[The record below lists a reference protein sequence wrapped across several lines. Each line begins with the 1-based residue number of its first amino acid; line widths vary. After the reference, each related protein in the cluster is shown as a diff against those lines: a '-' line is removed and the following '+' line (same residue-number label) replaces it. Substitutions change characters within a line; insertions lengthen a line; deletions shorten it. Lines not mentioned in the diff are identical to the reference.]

1 MNLKIERS
9 GRALEMPLNAGSR
22 ALLLAAIVLVL
33 TSYAVPLWNL
43 SSRGP
48 DGEGSRVSVYS
59 YSLGV
64 PSQAGGAS
72 SSRSAAVVPSAAWAG
87 AEPSGWIAIGLAA
100 MALLFLR
107 AALLG
112 TTRSLIDAFVLYVF
126 FTASSLWSFSL
137 QFFRFARHLAPAGP
151 AGASFRSVLFGGSKV
166 GGFEF
171 MASPAAGA
179 WTLAAVGFV
188 LGAAL
193 VVAWKNAREELSA
206 DCLVAG

>member
-22 ALLLAAIVLVL
+22 ALLLVAIVLVL
-33 TSYAVPLWNL
+33 TSYAIPLWNL

-59 YSLGV
+59 YSLGI
-64 PSQAGGAS
+64 PSHDGGTNS
-72 SSRSAAVVPSAAWAG
+72 SHAAAAVPSAAWVG

-107 AALLG
+107 AVLLG
-112 TTRSLIDAFVLYVF
+112 TTRTLIDAFVLYVF
-126 FTASSLWSFSL
+126 LTAASLWSFSL

-151 AGASFRSVLFGGSKV
+151 GAESFWGILFGGSRF
-166 GGFEF
+166 GAREF
-171 MASPAAGA
+171 AASPAAGA
-179 WTLAAVGFV
+179 WTLAVVGFV

>member
-22 ALLLAAIVLVL
+22 VLLLVAIALVL
-33 TSYAVPLWNL
+33 TSYTIPLWSL
-43 SSRGP
+43 SSSRP

-59 YSLGV
+59 YTLGI
-64 PSQAGGAS
+64 PAHAGAS
-72 SSRSAAVVPSAAWAG
+72 HSSRSAADVPSAAWAG

-126 FTASSLWSFSL
+126 FSAASLWSFSL

-151 AGASFRSVLFGGSKV
+151 GGGSFRSVLFGASKF
-166 GGFEF
+166 GGVEF
-171 MASPAAGA
+171 MASPAVGA
-179 WTLAAVGFV
+179 WTLAAVGMV